1 MTGFAVDRKR
11 CSGATTKRTFCVR
24 STLFAGHAECREGH
38 DHLIGM
44 PHTGDFNVAGDVIL
58 VAFTPQGFSD
68 GAIRPAS

>member
-1 MTGFAVDRKR
+1 MLR
-11 CSGATTKRTFCVR
+11 CDHETDLLCTVHA
-24 STLFAGHAECREGH
+24 LAGHAECREGH